1 MTSAAP
7 ICLASLRRAWADERG
22 FALLA
27 VMLVL
32 ALLGVVV
39 TEFAFSMRLEATMV
53 RNYKDEVIGLHL
65 AEGAVEQAIR
75 ELVTEVPVVGL
86 AGDESLL
93 TFFRSPTQPLPRLPR
108 SDVRL
113 GPGQFAYRIT
123 DEEGRL
129 NLNTVQP
136 DRLDRLLLSLGVEKQ
151 LRDTINDSLQDWKD
165 PNELRRL
172 NGAESE
178 DTYLRLP
185 VPYRA
190 RNAPL
195 EDALELLQIKGVTP
209 ALYFGSGGE
218 RGLAELVTVR
228 GGGQV
233 NINTAPE
240 RVLTALALSGA
251 EISEIVQTRRTA
263 PYDVVPAR
271 FVGRGLGVTSRTY
284 RIEAVGWVGGEARV
298 RVLAVV
304 QKPSETNPDR
314 PVALILSWNPSPAG
328 EP

>member
-1 MTSAAP
+1 MT
-7 ICLASLRRAWADERG
+7 DDRG

-39 TEFAFSMRLEATMV
+39 AEFAFSMRLEATMV

-65 AEGAVEQAIR
+65 AEAAVEQAIR
-75 ELVTEVPVVGL
+75 ELLTEAPLVGL
-86 AGDESLL
+86 VGQEALL

-108 SDVRL
+108 SDVKL
-113 GPGQFAYRIT
+113 GSGQFGYRIT

-129 NLNTVQP
+129 HLNTVRP
-136 DRLDRLLLSLGVEKQ
+136 DRLDRLLLSLGVDKQ

-165 PNELRRL
+165 PNELHRP

-178 DTYLRLP
+178 DTYLKLP
-185 VPYRA
+185 IPYRA

-195 EDALELLQIKGVTP
+195 EDLAELLQIKGITP
-209 ALYFGSGGE
+209 ALYSGTGGGP
-218 RGLAELVTVR
+218 GLGELVTTR

-233 NINTAPE
+233 NMNTAPE
-240 RVLTALALSGA
+240 RVLTALGLSDA
-251 EISEIVQTRRTA
+251 EVSEIVQSRQST
-263 PYDVVPAR
+263 PYAAVPPR
-271 FVGRGLGVTSRTY
+271 FVGRGLGVTSATY

-304 QKPSETNPDR
+304 EKPSETGPGGPAAR
-314 PVALILSWNPSPAG
+314 ILSWNPSPV
-328 EP
+328 ERP